1 MEEKEIWKDI
11 KGYENIYKV
20 SSLGRI
26 KSLSRPIFNGKIY
39 YNSKEK
45 ILKGNKNDKGY
56 LNVNLAKNKIN
67 KTYHIHKLV
76 AIAFLNHTQCGYN
89 IVVNHKNENKLDNR
103 LSNLELCTQRENIYH
118 SINKELRE
126 NSCVYYSSKYKFF
139 YCQVYHNKVRVYLGS
154 FKNQLDAKNKVKEYK
169 KIHNL

>member
-1 MEEKEIWKDI
+1 MNTEKEIWLTI
-11 KGYENIYKV
+11 PNYEDYQV
-20 SSLGRI
+20 SNLGRV
-26 KSLSRPIFNGKIY
+26 KSLKFN
-39 YNSKEK
+39 KEK
-45 ILKGNKNDKGY
+45 ILKGSINGSGY
-56 LNVNLAKNKIN
+56 YIVGLCKNK
-67 KTYHIHKLV
+67 KLYSKSIHKLV
-76 AIAFLNHTQCGYN
+76 AIAFLNHTQCGHN
-89 IVVNHKNENKLDNR
+89 VVVNHKNENKLDNR

-118 SINKELRE
+118 SIYKKFRE